1 MTIKIYPDN
10 PSQKE
15 IDRVADLLRGD
26 GLIVYPTDSV
36 YAFGC
41 SVRSM
46 KALERMKAIKGK
58 KNTELALVFDSI
70 GGVAE
75 YARVDNAAFRML
87 KRNLPGAFTFVLNAS
102 SRVPAKALEKRKT
115 VGIRIPSNPIAAA
128 IVRALGEPMLTTSV
142 KDDDQV
148 VEYTTDPELIAER
161 YGHLVDAVVD
171 GGYGDN
177 VPTTL
182 VDLTVDEPVI
192 LRPGKGVII

>member
-192 LRPGKGVII
+192 LRPGKGEII

>member
-75 YARVDNAAFRML
+75 YARVDNAVFRML

-192 LRPGKGVII
+192 LRPGKGKII